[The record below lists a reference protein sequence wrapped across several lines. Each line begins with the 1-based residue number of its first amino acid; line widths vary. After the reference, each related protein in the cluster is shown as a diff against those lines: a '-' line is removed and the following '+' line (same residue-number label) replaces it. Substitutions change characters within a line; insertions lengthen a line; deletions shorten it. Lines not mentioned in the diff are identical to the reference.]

1 MEEFL
6 DNIKFYK
13 SHPSLKPFIGEN
25 YSNNELGIKLL
36 LVGESHY
43 VENPLPEITK
53 ESLLVDWWDSET
65 PPQISD
71 MRWYNT
77 RGTISNFMSGQSG
90 AGYALFREPCKV
102 YNQCVLNS
110 KYQKWQDIYNI
121 FNEFAYINYFQ
132 MPALYKGLSLW
143 NSLLKF
149 NGETK
154 KFHPLSLKIWNKTA
168 EMSYEVFRSVVETLK
183 PDIIIFLSTEAY
195 KSFLKQNKKDDAN
208 NVFATVKVFAT
219 VHPTC
224 IWWNKK
230 MKKDGLSG
238 KERLINIFN
247 KIISERK

>member
-1 MEEFL
+1 MEESL
-6 DNIKFYK
+6 DNIEFYK
-13 SHPSLKPFIGEN
+13 SHPSLKPFIGKN

-43 VENPLPEITK
+43 VEKPLPEITK
-53 ESLLVDWWDSET
+53 ESLLVDWWESET
-65 PPQISD
+65 PPLIYD
-71 MRWYNT
+71 IRWYNT
-77 RGTISNFMSGQSG
+77 RGTISNFMSGKSG

-149 NGETK
+149 NGESKQVCPNTTDIWSKTK
-154 KFHPLSLKIWNKTA
+154 
-168 EMSYEVFRSVVETLK
+168 EQSYGVFLSVVEILK
-183 PDIIIFLSTEAY
+183 PDKIIFLSTESYNAFSKQTETY
-195 KSFLKQNKKDDAN
+195 KENKVYAA
-208 NVFATVKVFAT
+208 VHST

-224 IWWNKK
+224 AWWNKK
-230 MKKDGLSG
+230 MGKDGLSG

-247 KIISERK
+247 EFILDRK